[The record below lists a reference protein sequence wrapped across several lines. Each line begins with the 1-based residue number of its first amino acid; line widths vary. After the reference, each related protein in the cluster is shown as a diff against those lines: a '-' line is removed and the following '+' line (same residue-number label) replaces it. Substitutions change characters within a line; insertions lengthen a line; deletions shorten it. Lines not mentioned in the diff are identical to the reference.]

1 MEEQKELK
9 LDFEISAKPAVSV
22 SRVKLPKFLRN
33 DR

>member
-22 SRVKLPKFLRN
+22 SSVNNLN
-33 DR
+33 TGA